1 MAHWSQNP
9 FWADEDIFASSSTN
23 PASNQKKEKKKEPA
37 KRGKASSKS
46 SAPPPAASVAPRDL
60 FACGSDT
67 EPEEPIPA
75 TQPSAV
81 KRKRA
86 VFPDSEDEATNV
98 VPGKCSR
105 AAVPATQLRS
115 FFTQRTASGYSTQR
129 DPLKRGEYFIELR
142 VYNTAEAEKLQDEK
156 WRHPILAIKVGAD
169 TNSSVWRATSRLV
182 QATRED
188 FAHIQPIIYPNCY
201 SY

>member
-1 MAHWSQNP
+1 MFTFRAHWSQNP

-86 VFPDSEDEATNV
+86 VFPDSEVINKTFIFFIWYEAFYKT
-98 VPGKCSR
+98 
-105 AAVPATQLRS
+105 
-115 FFTQRTASGYSTQR
+115 
-129 DPLKRGEYFIELR
+129 
-142 VYNTAEAEKLQDEK
+142 
-156 WRHPILAIKVGAD
+156 LAKFHQ
-169 TNSSVWRATSRLV
+169 NRFSHL
-182 QATRED
+182 
-188 FAHIQPIIYPNCY
+188 
-201 SY
+201 